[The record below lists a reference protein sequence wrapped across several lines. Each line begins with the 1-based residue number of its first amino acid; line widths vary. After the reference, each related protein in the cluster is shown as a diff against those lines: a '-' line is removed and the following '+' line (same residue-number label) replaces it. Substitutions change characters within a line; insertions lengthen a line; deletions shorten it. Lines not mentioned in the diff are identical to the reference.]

1 MFFFLA
7 GFREWRASGIILVTG
22 LGYISLSEHGVMMEL
37 KELEQHFTA
46 DITLRCCVLRYRHGY
61 TRGVVSD
68 ILAYLVSIAK
78 NGLFF

>member
-1 MFFFLA
+1 MK
-7 GFREWRASGIILVTG
+7 
-22 LGYISLSEHGVMMEL
+22 L
-37 KELEQHFTA
+37 KELEQHIIS
-46 DITLRCCVLRYRHGY
+46 DITLRCCVLQYRHGH

>member
-1 MFFFLA
+1 MK
-7 GFREWRASGIILVTG
+7 
-22 LGYISLSEHGVMMEL
+22 L

-46 DITLRCCVLRYRHGY
+46 DITPRCCVLQYRHRH

-78 NGLFF
+78 MAFSFDVDIFSSVKV

>member
-1 MFFFLA
+1 MARERNHSCHWA
-7 GFREWRASGIILVTG
+7 GLHF
-22 LGYISLSEHGVMMEL
+22 SEHGVVMKL

-46 DITLRCCVLRYRHGY
+46 DITLRCCVLQDRHGH